1 MVRRRACDGCSLR
14 KTRCSGG
21 QPCQPCV
28 QSGFECSY
36 LKPAAKPGP
45 KGPRAETYMRINRR
59 LQSIRDRAPRGA
71 TETASPANVRA
82 GLAEAADSSRAI
94 PAFEVA
100 GDEQMPFLTEWPS
113 QLPLADVLG
122 HLEAYEHRMYPVW
135 PVVDV
140 ARLRNSPMLDV
151 NNDELRSLAFAVC
164 AATCAQLQCH
174 PDNRRT
180 QMFRVGKCSLA
191 DHFAKES
198 EYCRSMYDYRESG
211 TFEAVLGPLFL
222 HFYYGATNKMST
234 ASLLLRE
241 SVTLCQLQGLDRED
255 TYQGMA
261 VEEETYRRRALWLL
275 YVTERGHAIQHGINT
290 CLKGSIRLPTR
301 DCANECHL
309 VEAFDSLVG
318 LFISVEGVL
327 LEPGGSPR
335 GPNTIMCSKDM
346 LCRLQS
352 QLRQRLQW
360 PTAYHALQRT
370 DIAITQ
376 QWLRVLLWQLSLKNI
391 FLSSASADDCMRL
404 TYPVHVARDAIVL
417 ISNVPQDTFM
427 AHGPGMAI
435 KLFEITS
442 TLLDVIHCVPSLVH
456 RNPAGTYDILHHL
469 CYLLSSLS
477 HRPFGLELLQKK
489 LDESGIPYRRIVSL
503 SPAERDDSPVIEP
516 LNDEE
521 LDSW

>member
-140 ARLRNSPMLDV
+140 ARLRNSLMLDV

-174 PDNRRT
+174 PDNQRT

-222 HFYYGATNKMST
+222 HFYFGATNKMST

-255 TYQGMA
+255 TYQDMA
-261 VEEETYRRRALWLL
+261 VEEETYRRRAFWLL

-427 AHGPGMAI
+427 AHGPGM
-435 KLFEITS
+435 
-442 TLLDVIHCVPSLVH
+442 VGGCVSRWH
-456 RNPAGTYDILHHL
+456 T
-469 CYLLSSLS
+469 
-477 HRPFGLELLQKK
+477 
-489 LDESGIPYRRIVSL
+489 VSL
-503 SPAERDDSPVIEP
+503 LNPGNQTLRNHKYPTGCDSLCSLPCAPQPSWDIRYSPPFMLFTVISEPQTIWPRVAAEEIR
-516 LNDEE
+516 
-521 LDSW
+521 